1 MREIL
6 FRGKRVDNG
15 EWVCGDLVRHYENQR
30 VFILTEQLAYTTTEC
45 GISRIVSE
53 RHLEVIPESVGQ
65 YTGMVDR
72 NGKKIFEGDILK
84 LTGSYEETGGSMHP
98 YEEIHEIVWL
108 NGCFHAHNKKGYPY
122 WPLLFEVIN
131 GMHEGETYEIIGNIH
146 DEGEDE
152 ND

>member
-30 VFILTEQLAYTTTEC
+30 VFILTEQLSYTTTEY

-53 RHLEVIPESVGQ
+53 RYFEIIPKTVGQ
-65 YTGMVDR
+65 YTGMQDR
-72 NGKKIFEGDILK
+72 NGNKIFEGDRIAF
-84 LTGSYEETGGSMHP
+84 
-98 YEEIHEIVWL
+98 VDFL
-108 NGCFHAHNKKGYPY
+108 NGWETECIG
-122 WPLLFEVIN
+122 EVIFSEFGWHFTDSITESN
-131 GMHEGETYEIIGNIH
+131 MYCYESEYVEIIGNIH
-146 DEGEDE
+146 DGEEDE